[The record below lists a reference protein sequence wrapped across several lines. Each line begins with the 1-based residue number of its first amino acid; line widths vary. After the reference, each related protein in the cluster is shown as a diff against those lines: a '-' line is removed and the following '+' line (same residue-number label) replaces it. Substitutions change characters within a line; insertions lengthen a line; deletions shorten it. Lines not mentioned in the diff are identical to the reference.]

1 MAMNP
6 QPEENPQAA
15 ATSVEPQPAA
25 PTEPQPTVQTEPQPT
40 APAEPQPTAPAE
52 PQPPEQ
58 SAEKDQQVVDAV
70 AQGLADDEITAE
82 DIMTAVLS
90 DALGITPQGA
100 QSLFRLLMSELVD
113 EEETQKKEVPPQEG
127 V

>member
-1 MAMNP
+1 MAMNVP
-6 QPEENPQAA
+6 PEENPQVAA
-15 ATSVEPQPAA
+15 APVQPEAQAA
-25 PTEPQPTVQTEPQPT
+25 PPVEETPVAPEAA
-40 APAEPQPTAPAE
+40 APAEQV
-52 PQPPEQ
+52 PPEQ
-58 SAEKDQQVVDAV
+58 AAANDQQVVEAV

-100 QSLFRLLMSELVD
+100 QSLFRLLMSELV
-113 EEETQKKEVPPQEG
+113 EEEAPAEEVPPQEG

>member
-1 MAMNP
+1 MAMNVP
-6 QPEENPQAA
+6 PEENPQAA
-15 ATSVEPQPAA
+15 AQVQPEVAAAAA
-25 PTEPQPTVQTEPQPT
+25 PVEQTPVAPEAA
-40 APAEPQPTAPAE
+40 APAEQV
-52 PQPPEQ
+52 PPEQ
-58 SAEKDQQVVDAV
+58 VATNDQQVVEAV
-70 AQGLADDEITAE
+70 AQGLADEEITAE

-113 EEETQKKEVPPQEG
+113 EEQAPVEDVPPQEG

>member
-1 MAMNP
+1 MSMNVP
-6 QPEENPQAA
+6 PEENPQAA
-15 ATSVEPQPAA
+15 ATPVEPQPAA
-25 PTEPQPTVQTEPQPT
+25 PVEEAPVTPEAAAPTEQV
-40 APAEPQPTAPAE
+40 
-52 PQPPEQ
+52 PPEQ
-58 SAEKDQQVVDAV
+58 AAANDQQVVEAV

-100 QSLFRLLMSELVD
+100 QSLFRLLMSELVN
-113 EEETQKKEVPPQEG
+113 EEQAPVEDVPPQEG

>member
-1 MAMNP
+1 MAMNA

-15 ATSVEPQPAA
+15 ATPVEPQPAA
-25 PTEPQPTVQTEPQPT
+25 PTEPQPTVQ
-40 APAEPQPTAPAE
+40 AEPQPAASTE

-58 SAEKDQQVVDAV
+58 PAEKDQQVVDAV

-113 EEETQKKEVPPQEG
+113 EEETPKKEVPPQEG

>member
-1 MAMNP
+1 MAMNVP
-6 QPEENPQAA
+6 PEENPQPAA
-15 ATSVEPQPAA
+15 APVQPEAA
-25 PTEPQPTVQTEPQPT
+25 TEV
-40 APAEPQPTAPAE
+40 APAEQTPVTPEATAPTD
-52 PQPPEQ
+52 QVPPEQ
-58 SAEKDQQVVDAV
+58 AAANDQQVVEAV
-70 AQGLADDEITAE
+70 AQGLADEEITAE

-113 EEETQKKEVPPQEG
+113 EEQAPVEDVPPQEG

>member
-1 MAMNP
+1 MSMNVPPKQNP
-6 QPEENPQAA
+6 QTAAAPAQPEVAAAAAPVEETPVAPEAATPAEQIPPEQAA
-15 ATSVEPQPAA
+15 AN
-25 PTEPQPTVQTEPQPT
+25 
-40 APAEPQPTAPAE
+40 
-52 PQPPEQ
+52 
-58 SAEKDQQVVDAV
+58 DQQVVEAV
-70 AQGLADDEITAE
+70 AQGLADEEITAE

-113 EEETQKKEVPPQEG
+113 EEQATDVPPQEG